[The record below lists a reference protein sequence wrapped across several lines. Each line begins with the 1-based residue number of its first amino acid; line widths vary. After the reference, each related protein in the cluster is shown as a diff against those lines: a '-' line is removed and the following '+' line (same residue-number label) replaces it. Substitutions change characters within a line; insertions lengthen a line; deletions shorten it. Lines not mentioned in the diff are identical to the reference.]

1 MAENDISKIVGL
13 IMQNPKLIEDIK
25 GLVESDNKSES
36 PSNSNEDF
44 KAEKELQG
52 EAKKNSDPIPTVSTS
67 INEKAKRAALLSA
80 IKPYVSKERG
90 AAIDSMITISEILDM
105 MKSR

>member
-44 KAEKELQG
+44 KAEKEFQ
-52 EAKKNSDPIPTVSTS
+52 ESN
-67 INEKAKRAALLSA
+67 
-80 IKPYVSKERG
+80 
-90 AAIDSMITISEILDM
+90 
-105 MKSR
+105 